1 MIQVIAEQIGR
12 KRFTLPELA
21 SELNVGQ
28 DTLLERLFMMECLGF
43 IVRSGGCVNSPCA
56 EAPRYCSRCSGCREL
71 WGQAITE
78 YTLTEKGRQLARIKK
93 LEDKIV

>member
-28 DTLLERLFMMECLGF
+28 DTLLERLFMMERLGF
-43 IVRSGGCVNSPCA
+43 IVRAGGCVNSPC
-56 EAPRYCSRCSGCREL
+56 RCSGCSGCREL
-71 WGQAITE
+71 WGRAVTE